1 LTILKIEVGAY
12 TLRIPQSFFP
22 LSKEDY
28 LYSFRASITSESP
41 ITFVSAPDSAEVT
54 RDEVKTNHAIIERNG
69 ASGSSLVKDL
79 VIYYR
84 TSMMEHP
91 VLLA

>member
-1 LTILKIEVGAY
+1 
-12 TLRIPQSFFP
+12 
-22 LSKEDY
+22 
-28 LYSFRASITSESP
+28 
-41 ITFVSAPDSAEVT
+41 VSAPDSAEVT
-54 RDEVKTNHAIIERNG
+54 RDEIKTNHAIIERNG